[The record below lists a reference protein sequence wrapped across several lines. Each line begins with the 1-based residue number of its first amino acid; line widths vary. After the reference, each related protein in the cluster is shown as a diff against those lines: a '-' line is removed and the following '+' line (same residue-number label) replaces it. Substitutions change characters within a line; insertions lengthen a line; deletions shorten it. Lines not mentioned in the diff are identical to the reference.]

1 MKYLSMR
8 IKRSRDRAA
17 EFRCHSAAGPVW
29 CPKIPLPT
37 DSVKSHQGLDIR
49 MFLDSGAALFGCRDA
64 FCPCGQ
70 GETGGSWGLSP
81 RPIIRALAKPVGAR
95 EAVGDEAA
103 RFVALQDDTAAAG
116 HQRDVIELDDQHF
129 AVVADQG
136 DGVAAFGLGADGGG
150 STPSRDQHL
159 LAGAGL
165 RQRLIAVDDK
175 AAASLAATSSS
186 MPGRW
191 GNSATMSC
199 SFGRSIIKRNGSPCP
214 RPPGS
219 RSIPSV

>member
-1 MKYLSMR
+1 MGALPVARTMLPPIYTTCANISIIKWLSMR
-8 IKRSRDRAA
+8 IKQSRDRAA

-49 MFLDSGAALFGCRDA
+49 MFLDSGAALSGCRDA

-103 RFVALQDDTAAAG
+103 GAAAGAEPRAEVGLGAGTVLPLPPREAVGQAEYFGVGEAARFVALQDDTAAAG
-116 HQRDVIELDDQHF
+116 
-129 AVVADQG
+129 
-136 DGVAAFGLGADGGG
+136 
-150 STPSRDQHL
+150 
-159 LAGAGL
+159 
-165 RQRLIAVDDK
+165 
-175 AAASLAATSSS
+175 
-186 MPGRW
+186 
-191 GNSATMSC
+191 
-199 SFGRSIIKRNGSPCP
+199 
-214 RPPGS
+214 
-219 RSIPSV
+219 